1 MPQPRSRSAPEGL
14 DAQAAITLIARA
26 VVVLARRLCR
36 RLATYHSW
44 IRSRSVMAQQDR
56 ASSRR
61 NRLAAPFGWLARVLR
76 NWKNPWLAGLWLSAV
91 IAAVV
96 LSVLP
101 GSWLSLTR
109 RGLPDA
115 AGDVIE
121 SLLHFL
127 GYAVLVGFVS
137 MACRSF
143 TTLIY
148 VFFAAIGISVA
159 LEVVKLLVP
168 ERGASLVDLTMN
180 VLGACAGCLF
190 GAARLKRKMRL

>member
-1 MPQPRSRSAPEGL
+1 
-14 DAQAAITLIARA
+14 
-26 VVVLARRLCR
+26 
-36 RLATYHSW
+36 
-44 IRSRSVMAQQDR
+44 MAQQDR

-61 NRLAAPFGWLARVLR
+61 HRFPAPFSWLGRSLQ
-76 NWKNPWLAGLWLSAV
+76 NWKNPWLVGLWLSAV

-115 AGDVIE
+115 VGDVIE
-121 SLLHFL
+121 PLLHFL

-143 TTLIY
+143 AALIY

-159 LEVVKLLVP
+159 LEIVQLLVP
-168 ERGASLVDLTMN
+168 ERGASFVDLTMN
-180 VLGACAGCLF
+180 VLGAFAGCLF
-190 GAARLKRKMRL
+190 GAARLKRQSCLHDSAQAR

>member
-1 MPQPRSRSAPEGL
+1 
-14 DAQAAITLIARA
+14 
-26 VVVLARRLCR
+26 
-36 RLATYHSW
+36 
-44 IRSRSVMAQQDR
+44 MAQQDH

-61 NRLAAPFGWLARVLR
+61 NRLTAPFTWLGRILQ
-76 NWKNPWLAGLWLSAV
+76 NWNNPWLAGLWLSAA

-115 AGDVIE
+115 VGDVIE
-121 SLLHFL
+121 PLLHFL

-137 MACRSF
+137 MACHSF

-148 VFFAAIGISVA
+148 VFLAALALSA
-159 LEVVKLLVP
+159 SLEVVQLLVP
-168 ERGASLVDLTMN
+168 ERGASFADLAMN
-180 VLGACAGCLF
+180 VLGASAGCLF
-190 GAARLKRKMRL
+190 GAARLKRKRRLAVGAQGC